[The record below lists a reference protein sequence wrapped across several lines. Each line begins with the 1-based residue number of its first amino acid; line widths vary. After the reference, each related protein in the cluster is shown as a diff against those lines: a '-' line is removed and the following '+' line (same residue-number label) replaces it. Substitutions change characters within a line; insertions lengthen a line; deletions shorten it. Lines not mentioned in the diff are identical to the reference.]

1 MIRISDN
8 EFITGDNKG
17 KISHWRINYDIMNTK
32 LKLIKKLKS
41 NKNSVTAMAYNKKL
55 NIVIITDNNS
65 IVIRSFYDFEFL
77 TYIDINKERKNKNE
91 EINNEETIVD
101 VKCSNYDFVY
111 VLINKGKNK
120 LQEIKGYSLNGICF
134 GKYEEKITNF
144 EITREG
150 RILIGLADRGM
161 ILVRHPINFGHIFSR
176 FIISDE
182 SEVCLFYHFYFE
194 EPNIIFFGYK
204 DKEGTKIKIVQLPK
218 DEIKYFI

>member
-1 MIRISDN
+1 M
-8 EFITGDNKG
+8 E
-17 KISHWRINYDIMNTK
+17 
-32 LKLIKKLKS
+32 
-41 NKNSVTAMAYNKKL
+41 
-55 NIVIITDNNS
+55 
-65 IVIRSFYDFEFL
+65 
-77 TYIDINKERKNKNE
+77 
-91 EINNEETIVD
+91 
-101 VKCSNYDFVY
+101 Y
-111 VLINKGKNK
+111 VLENMKK
-120 LQEIKGYSLNGICF
+120 
-134 GKYEEKITNF
+134 KITNF

-194 EPNIIFFGYK
+194 EPNIIFIGFR